1 MKVLVVCSGTRGTL
15 TPFIKEQMD
24 ALSNL
29 GVEFSLFQIK
39 KGGLIGY
46 LFHLNSLQKKIRQFK
61 PDLIHAHYGLS
72 GLLANLQR
80 SVPVVTTFHGSDI
93 NEANVY
99 RYSKVA
105 HHLSSASIFV
115 GKSIMQKIKKHAFSV
130 IIPCGVNTSVFHSD
144 FKEAA
149 AKKMGINTN
158 DLNILFSSSFNIPVK
173 NYELAKTSCS
183 ILETKIN
190 SKINLIE
197 LKGYCRD
204 DVNLLLNACD
214 SVLLTSFS
222 EGSPQIIKEAMACSC
237 PIVTTNVGD
246 VKWMLGNTSGSFIT
260 SFEPEDVTEK
270 LKLAI
275 EFRKEIGNTNGR
287 QRLIELGLDS
297 ETVGLKILKVYKKVL
312 DVN

>member
-15 TPFIKEQMD
+15 SPFIKEQMD

-46 LFHLNSLQKKIRQFK
+46 LLHYYSLQKTIRQIR

-80 SVPVVTTFHGSDI
+80 RVPVVTTFHGSDI
-93 NEANVY
+93 NEAYVY
-99 RYSKVA
+99 KYSKFA
-105 HHLSSASIFV
+105 HRLSIASIFV
-115 GKSIMQKIKKHAFSV
+115 ENGIMQKIKKHAFSV
-130 IIPCGVNTSVFHSD
+130 IIPCSVNTTVFHTV

-149 AKKMGINTN
+149 AKKMQINTN
-158 DLNILFSSSFNIPVK
+158 NINILFSSSFNNPVK
-173 NYELAKTSCS
+173 NYELAKIACS
-183 ILETKIN
+183 ILEKKLHN
-190 SKINLIE
+190 KINLIE
-197 LKGYCRD
+197 LKGYSRD
-204 DVNLLLNACD
+204 CVNLLINACD

-222 EGSPQIIKEAMACSC
+222 EGSPQFIKEAMACNC
-237 PIVTTNVGD
+237 PIVSTNVGD
-246 VKWMLGNTSGSFIT
+246 VKWVLGNTSGSFIT
-260 SFEPEDVTEK
+260 GYEPEDVAAK

-275 EFRKEIGNTNGR
+275 DFRNEHGNTNGGDR
-287 QRLIELGLDS
+287 IRELGLDP
-297 ETVGLKILKVYKKVL
+297 ETVGLKILEVYKKIL

>member
-15 TPFIKEQMD
+15 SPFVKEQID
-24 ALSNL
+24 TLSNL

-39 KGGLIGY
+39 KGGLFGY
-46 LFHLNSLQKKIRQFK
+46 LLHLNSLRKTIKRIN

-93 NEANVY
+93 NEAKVY
-99 RYSKVA
+99 KYSKFA
-105 HHLSSASIFV
+105 HRLSIASIFV
-115 GKSIMQKIKKHAFSV
+115 EKSNMQKIRKHDFSFL
-130 IIPCGVNTSVFHSD
+130 IPCGIPTSIFYSVS
-144 FKEAA
+144 KEEA

-158 DLNILFSSSFNIPVK
+158 SINILFSSSFNIPVK
-173 NYELAKTSCS
+173 NYKLAKISCS

-197 LKGYCRD
+197 LKGYSRD

-222 EGSPQIIKEAMACSC
+222 EGSSQFIKEAMACNC
-237 PIVTTNVGD
+237 PIVTTNAGD
-246 VKWMLGNTSGSFIT
+246 VKWVLGNTSGSFIT
-260 SFEPEDVTEK
+260 SFEPEDVAEK

-275 EFRKEIGNTNGR
+275 EFRRENGNTNGR
-287 QRLIELGLDS
+287 ERIKELGLDT
-297 ETVGLKILKVYKKVL
+297 EAVAERILEVYNKVL
-312 DVN
+312 NYS